1 MNVLYTMDLSDTS
14 PAVANSSSGN
24 SDTWQSDPD
33 RQIPEAPSADDE
45 EGLLS
50 DWTIVV
56 FTLTTTALLFYHMT
70 GEKTVRIHRKG
81 AAFFACS
88 LIFVALL
95 YNVMSMTAF
104 IQRTQAIIETI
115 HHHNELSDRL
125 RAAIRKSQVGYGIL
139 TSFISILQIGLVIV
153 VIQTSVP
160 ELGIH
165 IPGITPPDWPS
176 RKRKHKKSSRRKH

>member
-14 PAVANSSSGN
+14 PTATESPADQT
-24 SDTWQSDPD
+24 DTWQSDSD

-104 IQRTQAIIETI
+104 IQRTQAIIDTI
-115 HHHNELSDRL
+115 HHHNELSNSL

-139 TSFISILQIGLVIV
+139 TSFISVLQIGLVLV
-153 VIQTSVP
+153 VIQTSIP

-165 IPGITPPDWPS
+165 IPGITPPNWPP
-176 RKRKHKKSSRRKH
+176 RKRKHKKSSRRKY